1 MDSVQLLLVEIALC
15 LAFLAGVMIG
25 FRWQPRRRRRR
36 VRAQLRVA
44 AAAARAEL
52 ASNRR
57 FYRAN
62 LRRRTR
68 WGLSSRKE
76 IAADRRQLLARARL
90 RPR

>member
-36 VRAQLRVA
+36 
-44 AAAARAEL
+44 AAARLRALNAAAREEL

-57 FYRAN
+57 FYRTN
-62 LRRRTR
+62 RRRRTR
-68 WGLSSRKE
+68 WGLTSRTA
-76 IAADRRQLLARARL
+76 IAADRRATLQRARL